1 MVGLPPGDRT
11 IVQRHR
17 RLLLAVPPKD
27 LDLVPTRQKIALLLC
42 REENINFICISF
54 DLKRNLVA
62 AVLTNHI
69 IYYGRKV
76 DSRSGRYEKR
86 GLGA

>member
-1 MVGLPPGDRT
+1 MVGLPISHRT
-11 IVQRHR
+11 VVQRDRH
-17 RLLLAVPPKD
+17 LLLAVPPED
-27 LDLVPTRQKIALLLC
+27 LDLVPERQKIALSLC
-42 REENINFICISF
+42 RQENNGFICISF
-54 DLKRNLVA
+54 DQKRNLVA
-62 AVLTNHI
+62 LVQTKHI